1 MKLLIRRDQR
11 SGMLGGKIVFM
22 LDVRA
27 SLTDDEKA
35 NIKKY
40 KLADTQ
46 LYSSHERT
54 GPGPL
59 DLLKAGGIMGVAA
72 LGAIEMGT
80 RLAFK
85 AMTLQIAVKDL
96 VDGKHIECKD
106 VVELL
111 AVENQIREAA
121 MTFKNVL
128 DAAAQFGGEEVME
141 LA

>member
-1 MKLLIRRDQR
+1 MKLLLRRDQR
-11 SGMLGGKIVFM
+11 SGILGGKIVFT

-40 KLADTQ
+40 KLADTL

>member
-1 MKLLIRRDQR
+1 MKLLVRRDQR

-40 KLADTQ
+40 KLSDTM
-46 LYSSHERT
+46 LYSSHERA
-54 GPGPL
+54 GASPL
-59 DLLKAGGIMGVAA
+59 DLLRAGGLVGGVA
-72 LGAIEMGT
+72 LGAIEMGA

-85 AMTLQIAVKDL
+85 AMTIQIAIKDL

-121 MTFKNVL
+121 LTFKNVL
-128 DAAAQFGGEEVME
+128 DAASQFGGEEVME